1 MLVRKDT
8 VFPNKNP
15 QKNAWRNI
23 FFGGLNGGLKEL
35 DYQVSGKI
43 WRIKWRIKDGA
54 WRIKWRIKP
63 GLGGLNWRN
72 KTGAFRRISGF
83 GCHGRAEK
91 CYLCHPKSFCMN
103 KSYKKNKQTIDM
115 LLIILF
121 WTVLSTV
128 FLSTSAL
135 RPYCVQHPYKELLS
149 AFFLLVAVAGSRWI
163 AYPRTFQ
170 RGRRAAFWLVSAALL
185 FLSAGAELL
194 TINNEL
200 AVCNPY
206 IKENPG
212 YMLSLFLSLLARNT
226 GIFSFRMLFAL
237 QSYYEGRLQ
246 NVSTDTDN
254 PDCPQVVTGT
264 NDNSRSPETPSET
277 HPETGTEPERG
288 PAEGTL
294 SELES
299 RLSSIFGIVE
309 RNPGC
314 NARFIAEQFPSD
326 TSVRTIERC
335 IAELR
340 KQGKIQYDGSKRFGG
355 YRVVK
360 QREDGRGA
368 SAS

>member
-1 MLVRKDT
+1 M
-8 VFPNKNP
+8 NKFQCWCTKIQFSRIKIP
-15 QKNAWRNI
+15 KKRVAEY
-23 FFGGLNGGLKEL
+23 FFFVGLNGGIKEL

-63 GLGGLNWRN
+63 GFGGLNWRN
-72 KTGAFRRISGF
+72 ETGAFRRISGF
-83 GCHGRAEK
+83 GCHGRTEK
-91 CYLCHPKSFCMN
+91 
-103 KSYKKNKQTIDM
+103 
-115 LLIILF
+115 
-121 WTVLSTV
+121 
-128 FLSTSAL
+128 
-135 RPYCVQHPYKELLS
+135 
-149 AFFLLVAVAGSRWI
+149 
-163 AYPRTFQ
+163 
-170 RGRRAAFWLVSAALL
+170 
-185 FLSAGAELL
+185 
-194 TINNEL
+194 
-200 AVCNPY
+200 
-206 IKENPG
+206 
-212 YMLSLFLSLLARNT
+212 RNA

-246 NVSTDTDN
+246 NVTTDTDN

-314 NARFIAEQFPSD
+314 NARFIADQFPSD

-355 YRVVK
+355 YRVVE